1 MLALAPISIAA
12 RLWRRRRDEARPTR
26 WARWRVQFAGLS
38 LVAFGGANA
47 VIPEIHRQSV
57 EVHHWMT
64 DKDFAA
70 LFAIAQA
77 APGPNFLVATLVGW
91 KAAGPG
97 ALVATAA
104 MCGPSCVLTFWV
116 AKAWDRYRE
125 TAWRIG
131 DRRGPRA
138 GDGGL
143 RLLQRLRAGA
153 RRRRRTG
160 GSPRHGRERRRRLLH
175 QAQPALVPGRGG
187 ALGVAGAF
195 G

>member
-1 MLALAPISIAA
+1 MKTADTLGALAA
-12 RLWRRRRDEARPTR
+12 
-26 WARWRVQFAGLS
+26 QFATLS

-64 DKDFAA
+64 DQDFAA

-77 APGPNFLVATLVGW
+77 APGPNFLVTTLVGW
-91 KAAGPG
+91 KAAGLLG

-104 MCGPSCVLTFWV
+104 MCAPSCLVTFWV
-116 AKAWDRYRE
+116 AKVWDRYRE
-125 TAWRIG
+125 TEWRIAVG
-131 DRRGPRA
+131 AGLAPVTVGFVFSSAYVLVRA
-138 GDGGL
+138 ADADW
-143 RLLQRLRAGA
+143 RL
-153 RRRRRTG
+153 
-160 GSPRHGRERRRRLLH
+160 
-175 QAQPALVPGRGG
+175 ALVTLASAAVAFFTRLNPLWCLAAAA